1 MADHEFSNNI
11 NFATC
16 VNIHTRKKEVVV
28 MKLKAILSI
37 VVAAL
42 FAASCSTSLQQRRVA
57 DELYETPD
65 RQVQQ
70 ENYMTYYDDAE
81 NILKEGTQESVDS
94 VIIDEQY
101 RSTGN
106 PYQDILV
113 EDYDRAYD
121 LRMEAM
127 SDLSYGMSDFYG
139 IYNSDAFWYASAY
152 DPSFYNVIV
161 MGDHVWVEPKY
172 LTSHFGSGFRYG
184 SFYNYPYNPFSSFSP
199 YSGSL
204 AFTGIYGFNTF
215 GSYSGFNAYR
225 YGLFSNYGYSPYFG
239 MSSYYGFSPFMSNY
253 NSYYNYYTQ
262 DMLRQLEEEFRLNE
276 EGRRAK
282 YSSHSN
288 RYRKSGDPV
297 DQNRKAASFIRMQN
311 DRKANRSIRTAS
323 DNERSRTGTSQYV
336 RTRKSNSSLYKPR
349 YNRPNREANYER
361 VRTERSRSF
370 TNSNS
375 NRKSGSVY
383 RTSGRSRGSS
393 VSSSGNSSGRK
404 SGSSGSSGSGSS
416 GRKRK

>member
-1 MADHEFSNNI
+1 
-11 NFATC
+11 
-16 VNIHTRKKEVVV
+16 

-65 RQVQQ
+65 RQVQE

-81 NILKEGTQESVDS
+81 NVLKEGNEESVDS
-94 VIIDEQY
+94 VIINEQIG
-101 RSTGN
+101 SSGN

-113 EDYDRAYD
+113 DDYDQAYD
-121 LRMEAM
+121 LRMDAM
-127 SDLSYGMSDFYG
+127 QDLSYGMSNFYS
-139 IYNSDAFWYASAY
+139 IYNSDAFHYASAY

-161 MGDHVWVEPKY
+161 MGDRVWVEPNW
-172 LTSHFGSGFRYG
+172 LTSHFGVGFKYG

-204 AFTGIYGFNTF
+204 AFTSIYGFNSF
-215 GSYSGFNAYR
+215 GGYSGFNSYR

-239 MSSYYGFSPFMSNY
+239 YSSYGYNPFGFNSFYGSSPFMSGY
-253 NSYYNYYTQ
+253 NSYYNYYSQ
-262 DMLRQLEEEFRLNE
+262 DMVRQLEEEFRLNE

-282 YSSHSN
+282 YSSHST
-288 RYRKSGDPV
+288 RYRKTEGSA
-297 DQNRKAASFIRMQN
+297 DQDRKAASFIRMRS
-311 DRKANRSIRTAS
+311 DRKDARSIRTGS
-323 DNERSRTGTSQYV
+323 TNDRSRTGTSQYV
-336 RTRKSNSSLYKPR
+336 RTRKSNSSLHKPR

-361 VRTERSRSF
+361 VRTERSRSYS
-370 TNSNS
+370 NSGS
-375 NRKSGSVY
+375 NRKRSSTY

-393 VSSSGNSSGRK
+393 SGSSVGSSSSSGRK
-404 SGSSGSSGSGSS
+404 SSGSSRSSGSSSS

>member
-1 MADHEFSNNI
+1 
-11 NFATC
+11 
-16 VNIHTRKKEVVV
+16 
-28 MKLKAILSI
+28 MKLKAILAI
-37 VVAAL
+37 AVAAL
-42 FAASCSTSLQQRRVA
+42 FAASCSTTLQQRKVA

-81 NILKEGTQESVDS
+81 NVLKEGKQESVDS

-113 EDYDRAYD
+113 DDYDRAYQ
-121 LRMEAM
+121 LRMDAM

-139 IYNSDAFWYASAY
+139 IYHSNAFQYASAY

-161 MGDHVWVEPKY
+161 MGDRVWVEPKWM
-172 LTSHFGSGFRYG
+172 TSHFGVGYRYG

-215 GSYSGFNAYR
+215 GGYSGFNSYR

-239 MSSYYGFSPFMSNY
+239 MSSYYGYSPFMSGY
-253 NSYYNYYTQ
+253 NSYYNYYSQ
-262 DMLRQLEEEFRLNE
+262 DMLRQMEEEFRLNE

-288 RYRKSGDPV
+288 RYRKSDAST
-297 DQNRKAASFIRMQN
+297 DQNRKAASFIRMQS
-311 DRKANRSIRTAS
+311 DRKEGRSIRSATT
-323 DNERSRTGTSQYV
+323 NERSGTGTSQYV
-336 RTRKSNSSLYKPR
+336 RTRKSNSSLNKPR

-361 VRTERSRSF
+361 VRTERSRNL
-370 TNSNS
+370 TNSSS
-375 NRKSGSVY
+375 NRKRSSSTY

-393 VSSSGNSSGRK
+393 VGSSSSSGRK
-404 SGSSGSSGSGSS
+404 SGSSSSSGSGSS